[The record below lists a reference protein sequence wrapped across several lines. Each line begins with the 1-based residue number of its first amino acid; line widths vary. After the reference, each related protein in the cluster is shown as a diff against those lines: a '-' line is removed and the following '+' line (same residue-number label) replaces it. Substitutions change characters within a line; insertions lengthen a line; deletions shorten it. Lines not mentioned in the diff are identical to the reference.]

1 MWEGWGGC
9 GEFGELQ
16 QPRGGGEPLPGASM
30 MQAEHRTSHQH
41 SLPAPEPGEA
51 FLTQFGP
58 FSPSFLLSLALW
70 CVTTCPTCLSNPPD
84 RLEVAGP
91 WEEQAGESRGWGCQ
105 ASCPRQCKSPRGPCW
120 DRLAT
125 AGPVKG
131 LRCVW
136 SQHSKG

>member
-1 MWEGWGGC
+1 MLEVWVWEGWGGC

-30 MQAEHRTSHQH
+30 MQAEHQTSHQH
-41 SLPAPEPGEA
+41 SLPAPELGEA

-91 WEEQAGESRGWGCQ
+91 WEEQAGESRGWGAKPLAQ
-105 ASCPRQCKSPRGPCW
+105 GSVNPPVVPAGTGLPQLAQSRG
-120 DRLAT
+120 
-125 AGPVKG
+125 
-131 LRCVW
+131 
-136 SQHSKG
+136 